1 MSAANH
7 SSATSAT
14 VMRVSRMP
22 RSGARAKRPKPHA
35 VRCGT
40 PKTAGSMIAAT
51 VSAGITSHEATSA
64 LAETATVS
72 SSTASHSPQLGHRLP
87 APSADRNAAATSATL
102 TTIPASETSASST
115 KTTDAAGVTNGTTSS
130 TCTAVFSRATGTHTR
145 HARPS
150 SIHALTGHLARRHP
164 GCPST
169 CRCRSSRRR
178 PSPSPCRSRRRA
190 R

>member
-14 VMRVSRMP
+14 VMRVNRMP

-35 VRCGT
+35 VRCGI
-40 PKTAGSMIAAT
+40 PKTAGSMMAAT
-51 VSAGITSHEATSA
+51 ASAGITSHEATRA

-72 SSTASHSPQLGHRLP
+72 RSTAIHSPQVGHREP
-87 APSADRNAAATSATL
+87 PPSAARNATATSAML
-102 TTIPASETSASST
+102 ATTPASDASASGT
-115 KTTDAAGVTNGTTSS
+115 KTTDAAGVANGTTSS
-130 TCTAVFSRATGTHTR
+130 ACTTVFSRATGTHTR
-145 HARPS
+145 QARPS
-150 SIHALTGHLARRHP
+150 SIHVLTGHLARRHP